1 VAYSEFAK
9 SAKLPGWRRYNR
21 RKAGLKQSMSL
32 KVGLQRMVRR
42 ISIVVLLGALVLM
55 GAACGKNKAVKNPLA
70 QVDSKQPDKVLFD
83 RAMEAMKSRKYDV
96 ARLSLQTLINTYPD
110 SEYLSRAKLAIG
122 DSWFYEGTSA
132 AWAQAESE
140 YKDYQTFFPNT
151 PEAAEAQM
159 RVADI
164 HYRQME
170 KPDRDYSHA
179 LRAED
184 EYRQLL
190 LQYPDSKLADEARKK
205 LLQVQEVLAEREF
218 RVGRFYFV
226 KESYP
231 ASIARLKSLTDAYP
245 LYSQADEALFMQ
257 GQALEAQATLLRN
270 IPNDKLSASVKSKLT
285 KDYEDQAAEA
295 YSKIVTRYPVMPRA
309 GDAKGRLAAMDRTVP
324 KPTADAIALNKQEQA
339 SRGEVGK
346 MGRVMGNFKKKPD
359 VAIAAATKVGQPT
372 LTDPKPIDASNLVR
386 GASDELAQAYMNE
399 LKKNNKVSV
408 EQVKP
413 GEPVPENQAPPRSDA
428 PKNPDQAAP
437 APEQVNEAG
446 QNAVTAAPATDGST
460 TTSGAANS
468 KTDATTTGSTD
479 STATKKD
486 EAKKDETSSSSKSK
500 KKKGIR
506 KVLPF

>member
-1 VAYSEFAK
+1 
-9 SAKLPGWRRYNR
+9 
-21 RKAGLKQSMSL
+21 
-32 KVGLQRMVRR
+32 MVRR
-42 ISIVVLLGALVLM
+42 LSIVVLLGALVLM
-55 GAACGKNKAVKNPLA
+55 GVACGKNKAVKNPLA

-83 RAMEAMKSRKYDV
+83 RAMDAMKSRKYDV

-110 SEYLSRAKLAIG
+110 SEFLSRAKLAIG
-122 DSWFYEGTSA
+122 DSWYYEGTSA
-132 AWAQAESE
+132 AWAQAENE

-151 PEAAEAQM
+151 PEAAEAQL

-205 LLQVQEVLAEREF
+205 LLEVQEVLAEREY
-218 RVGRFYFV
+218 RIGRFYFV

-231 ASIARLKSLTDAYP
+231 AAIARLKSLTDAYP
-245 LYSQADEALFMQ
+245 LFSEADEALFMQ
-257 GQALEAQATLLRN
+257 GQALEAEAALMRAV
-270 IPNDKLSASVKSKLT
+270 PKEKLAEAVKGKLI

-295 YSKIVTRYPVMPRA
+295 YSKILTRYPAMTRA
-309 GDAKGRLAAMDRTVP
+309 EEAKHRLAAMDRPIP
-324 KPTADAIALNKQEQA
+324 KPTEDAIALNKQEQA
-339 SRGEVGK
+339 SRGEVGR
-346 MGRVMGNFKKKPD
+346 MSRVMGNFRKKPD
-359 VAIAAATKVGQPT
+359 TSIAAATKVGQPT

-386 GASDELAQAYMNE
+386 GASDELAAAFME
-399 LKKNNKVSV
+399 EAKKNNKVTV
-408 EQVKP
+408 EAVKP
-413 GEPVPENQAPPRSDA
+413 GEKVPESQAPPRSDA
-428 PKNPDQAAP
+428 PRNPDQAAP

-446 QNAVTAAPATDGST
+446 QSAVTASPVTGSGENGAGPMNSTGTVNGKADTAATG
-460 TTSGAANS
+460 
-468 KTDATTTGSTD
+468 KTDS
-479 STATKKD
+479 STAKKGDKKSD
-486 EAKKDETSSSSKSK
+486 ENSSSSKSK

>member
-1 VAYSEFAK
+1 
-9 SAKLPGWRRYNR
+9 
-21 RKAGLKQSMSL
+21 M
-32 KVGLQRMVRR
+32 
-42 ISIVVLLGALVLM
+42 LG
-55 GAACGKNKAVKNPLA
+55 
-70 QVDSKQPDKVLFD
+70 
-83 RAMEAMKSRKYDV
+83 
-96 ARLSLQTLINTYPD
+96 
-110 SEYLSRAKLAIG
+110 
-122 DSWFYEGTSA
+122 
-132 AWAQAESE
+132 
-140 YKDYQTFFPNT
+140 
-151 PEAAEAQM
+151 
-159 RVADI
+159 
-164 HYRQME
+164 H
-170 KPDRDYSHA
+170 
-179 LRAED
+179 
-184 EYRQLL
+184 
-190 LQYPDSKLADEARKK
+190 
-205 LLQVQEVLAEREF
+205 
-218 RVGRFYFV
+218 
-226 KESYP
+226 
-231 ASIARLKSLTDAYP
+231 
-245 LYSQADEALFMQ
+245 
-257 GQALEAQATLLRN
+257 ALEAHATLLRN